1 MKISS
6 LILFVILIS
15 LTTGCE
21 KKTEVH
27 GTQTLEA
34 KMAADEK
41 LWCYQTPQGW
51 VQKDAAGQEIS
62 CEKAANKGD
71 VNAQFSSAILAGANG
86 EKVQSAKW
94 FRLAA
99 EQGHRRSQL
108 ILGAK
113 YQQGDGVQKDLVSAY
128 MWISISSDV
137 VKLVPAK
144 DLSATEKQ
152 KFLDNSQNL
161 REQFA
166 EMLATLEQ
174 QMTAGQIADAKK
186 LAEACSARSFKNC

>member
-1 MKISS
+1 
-6 LILFVILIS
+6 
-15 LTTGCE
+15 
-21 KKTEVH
+21 
-27 GTQTLEA
+27 
-34 KMAADEK
+34 
-41 LWCYQTPQGW
+41 
-51 VQKDAAGQEIS
+51 
-62 CEKAANKGD
+62 
-71 VNAQFSSAILAGANG
+71 
-86 EKVQSAKW
+86 
-94 FRLAA
+94 
-99 EQGHRRSQL
+99 
-108 ILGAK
+108 
-113 YQQGDGVQKDLVSAY
+113 

>member
-1 MKISS
+1 
-6 LILFVILIS
+6 
-15 LTTGCE
+15 
-21 KKTEVH
+21 
-27 GTQTLEA
+27 
-34 KMAADEK
+34 MAADEK

>member
-1 MKISS
+1 LKISS